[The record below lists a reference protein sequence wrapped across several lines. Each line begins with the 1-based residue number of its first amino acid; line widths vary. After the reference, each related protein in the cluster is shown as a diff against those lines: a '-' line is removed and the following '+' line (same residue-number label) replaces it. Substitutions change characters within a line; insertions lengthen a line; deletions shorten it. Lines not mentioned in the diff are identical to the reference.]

1 MQTLVFGLGLT
12 DSTLNWTHD
21 FPRDVSQDLQY
32 HSSSVTKSL
41 SNHCKFVKM
50 FPTRLYTT
58 IQHLFKNKAFLAL
71 VSLKPMSVSCLRMV
85 WNKKMH
91 ILQLTRV
98 YILIMPLCCGL
109 KNPWITFYFFHLNIH
124 YCT

>member
-1 MQTLVFGLGLT
+1 MRSTRSPDSNIICYKRAPEVNSEETNISFSMQTLVFGLGLT

-21 FPRDVSQDLQY
+21 FPRDVSEDLQY

-41 SNHCKFVKM
+41 SNHCKFVKT

-91 ILQLTRV
+91 IL
-98 YILIMPLCCGL
+98 
-109 KNPWITFYFFHLNIH
+109 
-124 YCT
+124 